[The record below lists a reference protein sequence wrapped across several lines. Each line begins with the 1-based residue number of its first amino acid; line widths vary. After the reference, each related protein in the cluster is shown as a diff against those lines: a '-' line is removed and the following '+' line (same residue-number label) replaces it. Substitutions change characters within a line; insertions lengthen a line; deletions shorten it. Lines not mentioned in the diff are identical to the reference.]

1 MNHFTLIERNHAHP
15 RETVLAVSGGCRLHA
30 TVPTRRTTRD
40 SWPLG
45 RKFALWLTDQGTSLR
60 AFAQRHGFAQQ
71 TLRGWMKLGV
81 RMPADALARIS
92 RATCL
97 PEAFWLD
104 ETVPYPPPLD
114 YLNSRERAAALL
126 TTLSS
131 DDLAWVIAITS
142 DPAKLRQARALW
154 NAAKGEGRT

>member
-1 MNHFTLIERNHAHP
+1 VT
-15 RETVLAVSGGCRLHA
+15 
-30 TVPTRRTTRD
+30 TRRHARD

-45 RKFALWLTDQGTSLR
+45 RKFALWLTDQNTSLR

-81 RMPADALARIS
+81 RMPADALARIA

-104 ETVPYPPPLD
+104 DTLPYPPPVD

-126 TTLSS
+126 TTLNS
-131 DDLAWVIAITS
+131 DDLGWMIEICGDAK
-142 DPAKLRQARALW
+142 KLRQARALW
-154 NAAKGEGRT
+154 TAAKGDGRT